1 MRTRPRTPLLALL
14 ALAALVALTGCG
26 NRKDVITS
34 SETEG
39 PYLDVGGLQYQVQIS
54 RQLNARDTEDGAYFV
69 GVPKPDALA
78 PKETWF
84 AVFVRVKNPTSGFV
98 HPAHRFEISDTQGN
112 RYAPVSIGR
121 DNVFAYRA
129 TPISPAGVFPP
140 NDSVARTSPI
150 GGALLL
156 YRLTLDTL
164 ANRPLTLHIFSD
176 SGAPREADVELDV

>member
-1 MRTRPRTPLLALL
+1 VRTRLRTPLLALL

-54 RQLNARDTEDGAYFV
+54 RQLNPHDTEDSSYFV
-69 GVPKPDALA
+69 GVPKPDALQ

-84 AVFVRVKNPTSGFV
+84 AVFVRVKNPTGRFV
-98 HPAHRFEISDTQGN
+98 YPAHRFEISDTEGN
-112 RYAPVSIGR
+112 RYTPVSIGR

-129 TPISPAGVFPP
+129 TPISPAGVLPA
-140 NDSVARTSPI
+140 NDSAARSSPI

-156 YRLTLDTL
+156 YRLTLATL
-164 ANRPLTLHIFSD
+164 ANRPLTLHIVGD
-176 SGAPREADVELDV
+176 SGSPREAEVELDV

>member
-1 MRTRPRTPLLALL
+1 VRTRLRTPLLALL

-26 NRKDVITS
+26 NRKDVVTS
-34 SETEG
+34 SDTEG
-39 PYLDVGGLQYQVQIS
+39 PYLDVGDLQYQVQIS
-54 RQLNARDTEDGAYFV
+54 RQLNPHDTEDRAYFV
-69 GVPKPDALA
+69 GVPNPDGLK

-84 AVFVRVKNPTSGFV
+84 AVFVRVKNPTGRFV
-98 HPAHRFEISDTQGN
+98 HPARHFEISDTEGN

-129 TPISPAGVFPP
+129 TPIAPAGVLPE
-140 NDSVARTSPI
+140 NDSTARSSPI

-164 ANRPLTLHIFSD
+164 ANRPLKLHIFSA